1 MASAE
6 DDVNMGNASAA
17 AAAAAD
23 NDDDDFEDVE
33 LPSDNYDSD
42 GSLISSSGDSSS
54 DEDPSDRAP
63 EREST
68 PPPQEDPELAAL
80 TEDVDNLCSQATQ
93 QLDLLPRKTRNKLTS
108 KTREIFKSYEQHGSQ
123 QRLALALEKFLLA
136 PDTDALD
143 YTPRPAPTSLPKVT
157 RTVDAESA
165 PLVREL
171 PFHAADLHLEISGDV
186 AVPPWLLPSLDRIF
200 GLYAAEARALLKHH
214 CVKYGDE
221 AIFRA
226 GIREYIQSQLK
237 GILESTGESD
247 LNLSPETRRF
257 LRSVFER
264 SPELNLAEK
273 RMLARATRLGVET
286 VEMFWEDMHVR
297 RRAWWGM
304 RAFVR
309 AREVE
314 RIREEKAQE
323 ERGTSLGADGL
334 DGSV

>member
-6 DDVNMGNASAA
+6 DDVNMGNAI
-17 AAAAAD
+17 D
-23 NDDDDFEDVE
+23 DDDDFEDVE
-33 LPSDNYDSD
+33 IPSDNYDSD
-42 GSLISSSGDSSS
+42 GSLISSSDDSSS
-54 DEDPSDRAP
+54 EEPSDRAP

-68 PPPQEDPELAAL
+68 PPPEEDPELAAL

-108 KTREIFKSYEQHGSQ
+108 QTREIFKSYEQHGSQ
-123 QRLALALEKFLLA
+123 QRLA
-136 PDTDALD
+136 PDDEAQD
-143 YTPRPAPTSLPKVT
+143 YTPRPALTSLPKVT
-157 RTVDAESA
+157 RTIDAESA

-200 GLYAAEARALLKHH
+200 SLYAAEARALLKHH
-214 CVKYGDE
+214 CAKYGDE

-323 ERGTSLGADGL
+323 ERGTR
-334 DGSV
+334 

>member
-6 DDVNMGNASAA
+6 DDVNLDNAS
-17 AAAAAD
+17 D
-23 NDDDDFEDVE
+23 NDDFEDIE
-33 LPSDNYDSD
+33 LLSDNYDSD
-42 GSLISSSGDSSS
+42 GSLISSSSGSSS
-54 DEDPSDRAP
+54 SSEDSSDRAP

-68 PPPQEDPELAAL
+68 PPLEEDPELAAL
-80 TEDVDNLCSQATQ
+80 TEEVDDLCSQATKD
-93 QLDLLPRKTRNKLTS
+93 LELLPRKTRNKLTS
-108 KTREIFKSYEQHGSQ
+108 QTRDIFKSYEQHGSQ

-136 PDTDALD
+136 PNNDDESLD
-143 YTPRPAPTSLPKVT
+143 YTPRPAPPPLPKVT
-157 RTVDAESA
+157 RTIDAESA

-214 CVKYGDE
+214 CSKYGNE

-309 AREVE
+309 AREME
-314 RIREEKAQE
+314 RIKEEKAQE
-323 ERGTSLGADGL
+323 ERGKRQE
-334 DGSV
+334 